1 MSKVKFTTTIDQD
14 ILEKAKIQAIKEKT
28 SVAKIIEKLLTEYLS
43 NKSEGQKMSEIINLV
58 LFIAIV
64 CTAINTSKT
73 NKELQE
79 IKQIL
84 IDEKYN
90 NVQQHRTPLRA

>member
-1 MSKVKFTTTIDQD
+1 
-14 ILEKAKIQAIKEKT
+14 
-28 SVAKIIEKLLTEYLS
+28 
-43 NKSEGQKMSEIINLV
+43 MSEIINSSEALTTMLLV

-90 NVQQHRTPLRA
+90 NVQ